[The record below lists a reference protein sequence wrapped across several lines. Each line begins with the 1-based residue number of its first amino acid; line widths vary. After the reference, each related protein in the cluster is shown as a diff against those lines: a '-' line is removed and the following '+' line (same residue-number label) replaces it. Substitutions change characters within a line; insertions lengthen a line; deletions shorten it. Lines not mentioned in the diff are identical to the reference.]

1 MGALPR
7 DPVTLPAFLDGLAAR
22 FGEREA
28 LVSARRRVTYAELAA
43 ASTAIARG
51 LAARRVE
58 RGTRVGL
65 LMPNWPEWIATA
77 FGAWRA
83 GGLLVPLSTL
93 NRPREMAYCLAH
105 AEVRVLVAVRR
116 FLRHD
121 YVAGLE
127 EGAPRLPALGEVV
140 WLAPPGEGGAVDL
153 APLGAPGSPLA
164 ATVSPDDP
172 ATVFFTSGTT
182 AAPKGVVHVHRAL
195 CRAAEE
201 IAAVLGLAPEDR
213 LGLPAV
219 LLRRRPGGG
228 RAGDARARRGRRH
241 AGGVR
246 AGRDAPA
253 PGGRALHGLLRL
265 AAPGRG
271 ADRAP
276 ALSGGAPGTPQ
287 GGRRE
292 HEVGGGALP
301 ARPPRRRHLRHD
313 GDPAAVHRLALGRAA
328 RAARGQPRAARGRE
342 GDPHRRPGDG
352 PDAARGARGRALRA
366 RADALRALLPPLT
379 GGVLRRRGLL
389 PHRRPRA
396 ARRARGAPLPR
407 TPEGRDP
414 DRGRQ
419 RAGGRRR

>member
-51 LAARRVE
+51 LAARGVE

-77 FGAWRA
+77 FGVWRA

-127 EGAPRLPALGEVV
+127 EGAPQLPALGEVV
-140 WLAPPGEGGAVDL
+140 WLAPPAEGDAVHL
-153 APLGAPGSPLA
+153 APPCP
-164 ATVSPDDP
+164 P
-172 ATVFFTSGTT
+172 
-182 AAPKGVVHVHRAL
+182 
-195 CRAAEE
+195 
-201 IAAVLGLAPEDR
+201 
-213 LGLPAV
+213 
-219 LLRRRPGGG
+219 
-228 RAGDARARRGRRH
+228 
-241 AGGVR
+241 
-246 AGRDAPA
+246 AGRDATP
-253 PGGRALHGLLRL
+253 PRGGALHGLLRL

-271 ADRAP
+271 ADRPPGLGGDAP
-276 ALSGGAPGTPQ
+276 HAPQ
-287 GGRRE
+287 GRRRQ
-292 HEVGGGALP
+292 HQVGGGALP

-313 GDPAAVHRLALGRAA
+313 RDPAAVHRLAVGRAA
-328 RAARGQPRAARGRE
+328 RPARGEPRSARGRE
-342 GDPHRRPGDG
+342 GDPHHRPRDG
-352 PDAARGARGRALRA
+352 SNAARGARGGDLRA
-366 RADALRALLPPLT
+366 RADALRALLPSAAAR
-379 GGVLRRRGLL
+379 VLRRRGLL
-389 PHRRPRA
+389 SHRRPRA

-407 TPEGRDP
+407 APEGRDQ

-419 RAGGRRR
+419 RRGGRGRGGAARPSGDRRRARGRRSPSDARRERRCVRGREGGRHGGRAPGPLPRPARELQSPAPPLAPARGRAA